1 LTLTSQ
7 YTGKCKVC
15 GKEWKVGN
23 EIWYQKEPKAICI
36 DEQCF
41 ERQKSGTTT
50 LTPPTVNYP
59 PPTGNPPTA
68 ARTESER
75 TEDAKHMIEI
85 LWQMASAKALEVI
98 PMTNQADGE
107 LFWQNKDR
115 IILAEVLYKSLT
127 YSWTRP

>member
-1 LTLTSQ
+1 MTLTSQ
-7 YTGKCKVC
+7 YAGKCKVC

-23 EIWYQKEPKAICI
+23 EIWYQKDPKAICI

-50 LTPPTVNYP
+50 LTSPTVNYP
-59 PPTGNPPTA
+59 EPTP
-68 ARTESER
+68 ARTESEK

-85 LWQMASAKALEVI
+85 LWMMAQTKATEVI
-98 PMTNQADGE
+98 PMRSVQSTE
-107 LFWQNKDR
+107 PEEFWHNKDR
-115 IILAEVLYKSLT
+115 LILAEVFYKSLT